1 MSSELARPELPAGL
15 AHDVEA
21 IAKLPAV
28 PTILRVI
35 AETTGLGFTL
45 VARVTDEHWV
55 ACAVHDEISFGLKPG
70 GTLELST
77 TLCEAVRDTEAPV
90 VMNHASQD
98 PMYSNH
104 PTPKLYGFESY
115 ISVPLYG
122 ADGAYF
128 GTLCGLDPKPALVDQ
143 PKVRE
148 MFRLFSELIS
158 LQLAAEE
165 RHRETSARLLDAQE
179 TAQLREQFVAVLGHD
194 LRNPIGA
201 ITMATRLILGR
212 PIDEGTRKNVDR
224 IERSARRITDMVDG
238 LLELARAKLGP
249 GIGIKLQDVTDL
261 QDRLGHVVAELRSV
275 NPAREVDVTI
285 APLGTVRCDAERI
298 GRVLSNLLANAISH
312 GAPGRPVTVDV
323 RTTDGKLVISVHNEG
338 PPIPAETRAHLFK
351 PYTRGGATGAR
362 SGLGLG
368 LYIVERIADAH
379 GGTIAV
385 TSDETTGTRFVFTMP
400 AS

>member
-1 MSSELARPELPAGL
+1 MGSEALPADLAR
-15 AHDVEA
+15 DVEA

-28 PTILRVI
+28 QTILRVI

-55 ACAVHDEISFGLKPG
+55 ACAVHDEISFGMKPG
-70 GTLELST
+70 ATLELST
-77 TLCEAVRDTEAPV
+77 TLCETVRDTHAPV
-90 VMNHASQD
+90 VMNHASLD
-98 PMYSNH
+98 PMYSTH

-128 GTLCGLDPKPALVDQ
+128 GTLCGLDPKPSLVDQ
-143 PKVRE
+143 PRVRD
-148 MFRLFSELIS
+148 MFRHFSELIS

-165 RHRETSARLLDAQE
+165 RHRETSARLLDAEE

-194 LRNPIGA
+194 LRNPLGA
-201 ITMATRLILGR
+201 ISMAAQLILGR
-212 PIDEGTRKNVDR
+212 SIDDGTRKYVDR
-224 IERSARRITDMVDG
+224 IERSARRITEMVDA
-238 LLELARAKLGP
+238 LLDLARAKLGS

-261 QDRLGHVVAELRSV
+261 HDRLGHVVAELRSV
-275 NPAREVDVTI
+275 HPGRELNVAI
-285 APLGTVRCDAERI
+285 APLGTVRCDPERI
-298 GRVLSNLLANAISH
+298 ARVLSNLLSNALSH

-323 RTTDGKLVISVHNEG
+323 RSTDGKLVLSVHNEG
-338 PPIPAETRAHLFK
+338 PPIPAETRAHLFE

-368 LYIVERIADAH
+368 LYIVERIAHAH
-379 GGTIAV
+379 GGTIEV
-385 TSDETTGTRFVFTMP
+385 TSDETGTRFVLTMP
-400 AS
+400 V

>member
-1 MSSELARPELPAGL
+1 MSAEGRPLPADLAR
-15 AHDVEA
+15 DVEA

-70 GTLELST
+70 GTLQLST
-77 TLCEAVRDTEAPV
+77 TLCETVRDTRAPV
-90 VMNHASQD
+90 VMNHASRD

-122 ADGAYF
+122 ADGGYF

-143 PKVRE
+143 PKIRE
-148 MFRLFSELIS
+148 MFRHFSELIS

-165 RHRETSARLLDAQE
+165 HHRETSARLLDAQE
-179 TAQLREQFVAVLGHD
+179 TAQLHEQFVAVLGHD
-194 LRNPIGA
+194 LRNPLGA
-201 ITMATRLILGR
+201 ISMAAKLVLDRQIDDVTRR
-212 PIDEGTRKNVDR
+212 NVER
-224 IERSARRITDMVDG
+224 IQRSAYRSLEMAEA
-238 LLELARAKLGP
+238 LLDLARAKLGP
-249 GIGIKLQDVTDL
+249 GIGIMLREVTDL
-261 QDRLGHVVAELRSV
+261 ESQLGHVVAELRTV
-275 NPAREVDVTI
+275 NPTREVDVTI
-285 APLGTVRCDAERI
+285 APLGAVRCDAERVS
-298 GRVLSNLLANAISH
+298 RVLSNLLSNALSH

-323 RTTDGKLVISVHNEG
+323 RSTDGMLVISVHNEG
-338 PPIPAETRAHLFK
+338 PAIPAAIRARLFE
-351 PYTRGGATGAR
+351 PYTRGGGTGAR
-362 SGLGLG
+362 TGLGLG
-368 LYIVERIADAH
+368 LYIVDRIAKAH
-379 GGTIAV
+379 GGTIDV